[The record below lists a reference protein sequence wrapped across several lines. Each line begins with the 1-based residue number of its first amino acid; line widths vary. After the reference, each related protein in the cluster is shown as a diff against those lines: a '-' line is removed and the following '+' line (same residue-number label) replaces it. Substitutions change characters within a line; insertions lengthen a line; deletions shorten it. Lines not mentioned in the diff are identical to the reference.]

1 MDGLISSFQSGQTC
15 KISNAYVGMTDKRTT
30 AITRSNCKGKKN
42 EIKYSARSS
51 DLAILMRNTNHLLVL
66 IGEVND
72 WYSLR

>member
-15 KISNAYVGMTDKRTT
+15 KISNAYVGMIDKRTT

-51 DLAILMRNTNHLLVL
+51 VLAILM
-66 IGEVND
+66 
-72 WYSLR
+72 